1 VKAVG
6 DIVPRNVVVGQGI
19 RGIAGV
25 GGGIALLILNGISS
39 AGFLPGLIVGVVV
52 VIAGL
57 VLRSSREDRRAG
69 AVTSGVGAATILASI
84 PAIRHALGWLMPT
97 AGIALIL
104 AGLWSLIK
112 FWRNLRRRSG

>member
-1 VKAVG
+1 MG

-25 GGGIALLILNGISS
+25 GGGIALLILNALS
-39 AGFLPGLIVGVVV
+39 ASGWPGLIVGAVV

-57 VLRSSREDRRAG
+57 VLGSSREDRRAG
-69 AVTSGVGAATILASI
+69 TVTAVVGAATILASI
-84 PAIRHALGWLMPT
+84 PAVHRALGWLMPT
-97 AGIALIL
+97 AGVALIL
-104 AGLWSLIK
+104 AGLWSLFK